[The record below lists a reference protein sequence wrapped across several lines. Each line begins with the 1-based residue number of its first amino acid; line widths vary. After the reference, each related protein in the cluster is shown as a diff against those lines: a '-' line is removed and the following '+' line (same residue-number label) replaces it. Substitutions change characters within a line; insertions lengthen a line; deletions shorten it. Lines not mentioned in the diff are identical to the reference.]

1 MMSIFQSAQERYISK
16 GEEYKL
22 YEKVAVDME
31 KKELNK
37 GIWAKALTDAEGD
50 KVKQKAIYIK
60 LMVDYY
66 KDLIKAG
73 EEVEAILA
81 NKKKKAAQVMERE
94 IKKAEQFKAKET
106 KKKDDIEKDFLIMLM
121 IIFGVVALFLLGE
134 PFNGYY

>member
-81 NKKKKAAQVMERE
+81 NKKKKAEQVMERE

-106 KKKDDIEKDFLIMLM
+106 KKKGDIEKDLLIMLM
-121 IIFGVVALFLLGE
+121 IIFGVVALFLLGGALD
-134 PFNGYY
+134 GYY

>member
-50 KVKQKAIYIK
+50 SVKQKAIYIK

-73 EEVEAILA
+73 EEFEAILA
-81 NKKKKAAQVMERE
+81 NKKKKAEQVKEKE
-94 IKKAEQFKAKET
+94 INKKNVGEGEYWSVVT
-106 KKKDDIEKDFLIMLM
+106 IC
-121 IIFGVVALFLLGE
+121 IFAFVFFALVWSSRPVF
-134 PFNGYY
+134 